1 MSRCVLISGLGLMG
15 GSLAAALSAAGWRVL
30 LHHRRYEVTQAAAAR
45 GWGEAL
51 RELDQAGAAQLAV
64 VCTPISAIA
73 AQVRAIAAATSALI
87 TDVGSTKQQLVHE
100 LADLP
105 SRYLGSHP
113 MAGSHLHGLEHA
125 TPELYRQRTAI
136 ITPTAASSA
145 ASVALV
151 SALWQAAGCRVAVL
165 SPEIHD
171 RVVAQASHLPHILAS
186 ATAAQLSAAA
196 APVAATGFRDAT
208 RIAAAAAPLW
218 ADILLSN
225 APAVLEAIQATQAHV
240 HGLSAALAQGDRAAV
255 EAWLE
260 LGVAGRQRFEAVQP
274 PGPHP

>member
-30 LHHRRYEVTQAAAAR
+30 LHHRRFEVTQAAAAR

-51 RELDQAGAAQLAV
+51 SALDQAGAAQLAV

-73 AQVRAIAAATSALI
+73 AQVRAIAAATNALI
-87 TDVGSTKQQLVHE
+87 TDVGSTKGQLVRD

-105 SRYLGSHP
+105 GRYLGSHP

-125 TPELYRQRTAI
+125 TPDLYRQRTVI
-136 ITPTAASSA
+136 ITPTAATGESA
-145 ASVALV
+145 VALV
-151 SALWQAAGCRVAVL
+151 TALWQAAGCRVLLL

-171 RVVAQASHLPHILAS
+171 RVVAQASHLPHLLAS

-225 APAVLEAIQATQAHV
+225 APAVLDAIQATQAHV
-240 HGLSAALAQGDRAAV
+240 QQLASALARADRAAV

-260 LGVAGRQRFEAVQP
+260 QGVAGRQRFDAVQP
-274 PGPHP
+274 PAAPL

>member
-30 LHHRRYEVTQAAAAR
+30 LHHHRFEVTQAAAAR

-51 RELDQAGAAQLAV
+51 GGLEQAGAAQLAV
-64 VCTPISAIA
+64 VCTPISAIP

-87 TDVGSTKQQLVHE
+87 TDVGSTKGRLVRE
-100 LADLP
+100 LSDLP

-125 TPELYRQRTAI
+125 SPDLYRQRTTI
-136 ITPTAASSA
+136 ITPVAASSEA
-145 ASVALV
+145 AVALV
-151 SALWQAAGCRVAVL
+151 SALWQAVGCRVLLL

-171 RVVAQASHLPHILAS
+171 RVVAQASHLPHILSS
-186 ATAAQLSAAA
+186 ATAAQLSATA
-196 APVAATGFRDAT
+196 APVAATGFRDVT

-225 APAVLEAIQATQAHV
+225 GAAVQEAISAAQAHV
-240 HGLSAALAQGDRAAV
+240 QVLAAALAREDRAAI

-260 LGVAGRQRFEAVQP
+260 QGVAGRQRFEAIQG
-274 PGPHP
+274 PGPHA